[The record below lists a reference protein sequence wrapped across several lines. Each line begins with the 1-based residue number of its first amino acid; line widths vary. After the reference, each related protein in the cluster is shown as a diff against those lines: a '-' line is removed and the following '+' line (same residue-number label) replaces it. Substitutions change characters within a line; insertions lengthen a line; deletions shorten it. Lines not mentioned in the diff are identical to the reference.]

1 TAAAAATRTRHEKA
15 ASRAFAASISRL
27 SRPKPR
33 DPASPTP
40 SSSARTC
47 RPPTAARRTDT
58 RFSAIGQSP
67 CFRRTGVLR
76 FRHRVH
82 EGMTMAETATLSSKF
97 PISIPKAIR
106 AAQHWEA
113 GLTFA
118 FIPKG
123 TGVLL
128 VPVPKR
134 EALKGLA
141 RGASATDYRD
151 RSDRV

>member
-1 TAAAAATRTRHEKA
+1 M
-15 ASRAFAASISRL
+15 
-27 SRPKPR
+27 KP
-33 DPASPTP
+33 
-40 SSSARTC
+40 
-47 RPPTAARRTDT
+47 
-58 RFSAIGQSP
+58 
-67 CFRRTGVLR
+67 
-76 FRHRVH
+76 
-82 EGMTMAETATLSSKF
+82 ETATLSSNF
-97 PISIPKAIR
+97 QISISKAIR
-106 AAQHWEA
+106 TAQGWRA
-113 GLTFA
+113 GVTFA